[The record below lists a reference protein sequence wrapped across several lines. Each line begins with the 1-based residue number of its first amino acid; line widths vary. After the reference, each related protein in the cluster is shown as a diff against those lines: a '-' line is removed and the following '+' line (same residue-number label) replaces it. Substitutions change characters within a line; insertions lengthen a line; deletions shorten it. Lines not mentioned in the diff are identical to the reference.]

1 MMIGT
6 TTSPTKDLETPMSL
20 LGESIASNI
29 KMEDSTIKAADGI
42 IIRMLLIYDSLLPLL
57 LKQAFRSS
65 KSCCF
70 EPELGAINVAGLAA
84 INVAGCIKVSIVCFG
99 VVSSKWV

>member
-42 IIRMLLIYDSLLPLL
+42 TIRMLLICDSLLPLL

-70 EPELGAINVAGLAA
+70 EPKLGVKNVAGPAA
-84 INVAGCIKVSIVCFG
+84 VNVAVWIKVSIECFG
-99 VVSSKWV
+99 VVSSE